1 MRTVTIQQ
9 SPDAGGSTSSREG
22 GIIASLKREARSAL
36 CCCGGQQ
43 RATYNT
49 RYARNFISMLNSTD
63 IPEDDISKLVTV
75 FVPKVVEQD
84 ALAVAAAKR
93 TGQVRFGL
101 LSLGG
106 LLMCVSL
113 LRDNTI
119 VAESPIAADCMFWAS
134 IIAILANTWLG
145 HMATS
150 LQLSEKATLYMTSVV
165 LFKTLGQCF
174 VNRTGMYHEGMFSTP
189 GAASAQFWQDFTALE
204 LQVSEEEVKILSGKG
219 QIDGQHARLVAAMNE
234 PSTLMRNMPR
244 VGGAVMKDARPGSRA
259 EVDAADAL
267 ASAAATGMVAT
278 ARSARSTARR
288 VAPPAVFAQQFAAD
302 TTDAG
307 GDAFGLG
314 ATPGAGLRAAA
325 RQGAGRAADEARWS
339 LQESALAG
347 TAGVARAAV
356 LQEGVRAGFTALA
369 SAARGG
375 AGILQ
380 DGTRTA
386 AAAAQDVARES
397 AAAVQDAS
405 RASLAAAQ
413 DASRGVAAAQSG
425 MLSGLGGAISDSLRA
440 GAEGL
445 DHVAAHFSAE
455 QVGGPTAV

>member
-22 GIIASLKREARSAL
+22 GIIATLKREARSAL

-63 IPEDDISKLVTV
+63 IPEDDVAKLVTV

-189 GAASAQFWQDFTALE
+189 GATSAQFWQDFTALE

-244 VGGAVMKDARPGSRA
+244 VGGAVMKDARPGSRV
-259 EVDAADAL
+259 EVDAADAF
-267 ASAAATGMVAT
+267 ASAAATSMAAT
-278 ARSARSTARR
+278 ARSARSTVRR
-288 VAPPAVFAQQFAAD
+288 VAPPAVFAQQFSAD

-314 ATPGAGLRAAA
+314 VTPGAGLRAASA
-325 RQGAGRAADEARWS
+325 VRQGAGRAADEARWS

-347 TAGVARAAV
+347 AAGAARA
-356 LQEGVRAGFTALA
+356 LQESARGGFNAL
-369 SAARGG
+369 ARGG
-375 AGILQ
+375 AVQ
-380 DGTRTA
+380 DVTRTA
-386 AAAAQDVARES
+386 AAAVQDAPRES

-405 RASLAAAQ
+405 RATLAAAQ
-413 DASRGVAAAQSG
+413 DASRDVAAVQRG
-425 MLSGLGGAISDSLRA
+425 MLSGLGGALSDSLRA
-440 GAEGL
+440 GAQGL